1 MSFAEDLRLVL
12 GGQGDLPR
20 SIFEKLEN
28 LDRIL
33 LRGSQKIGLIGFR
46 TEAER
51 IRRYFGEA
59 LAAAKWLP
67 RTGRALDIGS
77 GGGTPGLPVAI
88 ARPELSWTFLEPR
101 RRRRL
106 FLEEAVRELGI
117 ENVVVSEER
126 FEARSRVVAA
136 SLSFD
141 VISCRGV
148 RLSKKDLDAVAS
160 SLAAGGRF
168 LWWSGEERAPE
179 VVEWLSG
186 RAGLAVEGPTPLVAG
201 SPARLLVVTRR
212 A

>member
-1 MSFAEDLRLVL
+1 MSFAEDLRLV
-12 GGQGDLPR
+12 GEGRGVDLPE
-20 SIFEKLEN
+20 STLEKLEN

-33 LRGSQKIGLIGFR
+33 LRWSQTIGLIGFR

-51 IRRYFGEA
+51 IRRYFAEA

-77 GGGTPGLPVAI
+77 GGGTPGLPFAI
-88 ARPELSWTFLEPR
+88 ARPELSWTLLEPQ

-106 FLEEAVRELGI
+106 FLEEAVRELAI
-117 ENVVVSEER
+117 ENVVVTEER
-126 FEARSRVVAA
+126 FEAPSPVAA
-136 SLSFD
+136 SRSLE

-148 RLSKKDLDAVAS
+148 RLSRKDLDAVAS
-160 SLAAGGRF
+160 SLSAGGRF

-186 RAGLAVEGPTPLVAG
+186 RVGLAVEGPTSLVSG